1 MSLRLT
7 GVGRVLLYSRR
18 FMSASNSS
26 GCVSAVSSSAQPATF
41 ASDALESSETSLV
54 HKVRRRQSHLI
65 GNTTASE
72 AVDESVERGSDE
84 RGGPTS
90 LQQLKLRILARS
102 DHYVVLNKGP
112 DERMDGAFDVT
123 LEKAVRPF
131 LHLLLQ

>member
-1 MSLRLT
+1 
-7 GVGRVLLYSRR
+7 
-18 FMSASNSS
+18 MSASNSS

-41 ASDALESSETSLV
+41 ASDALESSETSETSETSLV